1 MLLVQAGTYTIN
13 VERVL
18 FFREEKGG
26 ISVTFAVPGKEEA
39 GLYTLQLKGKDAEQL
54 RRWLARNAEGTERP
68 EAGFALGS

>member
-1 MLLVQAGTYTIN
+1 MLLVRAGAYTIN

-26 ISVTFAVPGKEEA
+26 LEITFAIPGGENAE
-39 GLYTLQLKGKDAEQL
+39 LYTLRLKGKDAEQL
-54 RRWLARNAEGTERP
+54 RQWLARNAEGTERP